1 MPNQEAIYT
10 TEVFEICLFAS
21 INVRVFFALTITKFN
36 ISMATQLY
44 I

>member
-10 TEVFEICLFAS
+10 TEVFEICLFAN
-21 INVRVFFALTITKFN
+21 IKVFFALTITKFN